1 VRLSNSKTDRL
12 LIKKKGVTNLTQIKH
27 KVALVT
33 GASNQKDIGT
43 AISRQLASQGFDLF
57 FTHWKAEPAWIE
69 EFHQELKRTG
79 VNSGSAEIDLSE
91 ADAAFLVLEAVQST
105 LGLPS
110 ILVNNAAHSVRDGYR
125 ELDARVLDEHYQV
138 NMRATFLFSVEFAR
152 RFEASGA
159 ESGRII
165 NLTSGQD
172 LGPMPGELAYA
183 ATKGAISAFTKSLS
197 AELAPIGIT
206 VNAVNPGP
214 TDSTWM
220 NEAIRQHL
228 LPKFPMGRIGQPSDV
243 AKLIGFLAS
252 DEAEWITGQ
261 VIHSEGGFLR
271 G

>member
-1 VRLSNSKTDRL
+1 MTQSN
-12 LIKKKGVTNLTQIKH
+12 H

-33 GASNQKDIGT
+33 GASDRRDIGT
-43 AISRQLASQGFDLF
+43 AICRQLAGKGFDLF
-57 FTHWKAEPAWIE
+57 FTHWKAEPDWIE
-69 EFHQELKRTG
+69 EFHHELKRAG
-79 VNSGSAEIDLSE
+79 INSGSAEIDLSE
-91 ADAAFLVLEAVQST
+91 ADAAFQVLDAAQLT
-105 LGLPS
+105 IGLPS

-125 ELDARVLDEHYQV
+125 ELDARILDEHYQV
-138 NMRATFLFSVEFAR
+138 NMRATFLLSVEFAR

-206 VNAVNPGP
+206 VNVVNPGA

-220 NEAIRQHL
+220 NEGIRQHL
-228 LPKFPMGRIGQPSDV
+228 LPKFPMGRIGQPSDI

-252 DEAEWITGQ
+252 EEGGWITGQ
-261 VIHSEGGFLR
+261 VIHSEGGFSR